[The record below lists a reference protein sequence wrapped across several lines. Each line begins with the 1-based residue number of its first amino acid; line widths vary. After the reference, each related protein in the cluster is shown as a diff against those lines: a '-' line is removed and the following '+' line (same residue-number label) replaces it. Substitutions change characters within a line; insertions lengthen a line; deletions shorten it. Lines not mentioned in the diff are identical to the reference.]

1 MSSEAVSRSLSMQ
14 SGGCQCGRVRYVL
27 NGAYH
32 RLNICH
38 CLDCQRQSGSAFGM
52 SLVIPAETFT
62 LTAGEL
68 RTFEL
73 ETASGRTKTCAF
85 CAECGVRI
93 FNRTR
98 ILYSVKA
105 GTLDD
110 ASWLAPD
117 AHYWTKRRQPWM
129 KLVDDLPC
137 YEEHE

>member
-1 MSSEAVSRSLSMQ
+1 MSSDAAARWLSMQ
-14 SGGCQCGRVRYVL
+14 SGGCQCGQVRYVL
-27 NGAYH
+27 DGEYH

-38 CLDCQRQSGSAFGM
+38 CRDCQRQSGSAFGM

-73 ETASGRTKTCAF
+73 EASSGRIKTCAF
-85 CAECGVRI
+85 CPGCGVRI
-93 FNRTR
+93 FNRTSV
-98 ILYSVKA
+98 LYSVKA

-110 ASWLAPD
+110 VSWLQPD
-117 AHYWTKRRQPWM
+117 AHYWIRRRQTWM
-129 KLVDDLPC
+129 ALAHDLPC